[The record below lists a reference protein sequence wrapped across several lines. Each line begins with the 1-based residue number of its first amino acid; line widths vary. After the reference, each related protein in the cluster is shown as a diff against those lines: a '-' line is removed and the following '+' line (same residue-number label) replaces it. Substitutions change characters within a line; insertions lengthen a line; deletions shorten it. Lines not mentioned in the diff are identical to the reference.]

1 VDGSRDA
8 LPEKGGVENM
18 QCRRCAVPGPEGE
31 GHYHVMV
38 EGGVVTGLWYV
49 SGDGYWD
56 RELEK
61 TEYFVEYTDVRK
73 IYG

>member
-1 VDGSRDA
+1 
-8 LPEKGGVENM
+8 
-18 QCRRCAVPGPEGE
+18 
-31 GHYHVMV
+31 MV
-38 EGGVVTGLWYV
+38 EGGAVTGLWQV

-73 IYG
+73 ISG